1 MFPDPGITVHVGVVV
16 PKNGHSYSIVAV
28 ELPLAKVAVLTEV
41 IAPANT
47 SPEHSVVVAAVL
59 IVPASSSSGTY
70 TVIESV
76 ALQPAPFSVVIVQT
90 VSAVIPAIVVVAT
103 PVVVLHSKVL
113 EPYTTVKVVVPE
125 L

>member
-1 MFPDPGITVHVGVVV
+1 VV
-16 PKNGHSYSIVAV
+16 PKNCHSYSIVAV

-41 IAPANT
+41 IAPTNT
-47 SPEHSVVVAAVL
+47 SPEHIVVAAAVAM
-59 IVPASSSSGTY
+59 VPAPSNSGTY

-76 ALQPAPFSVVIVQT
+76 ALQPAPFSVVIVKT
-90 VSAVIPAIVVVAT
+90 VSAVIPDIVSVTT
-103 PVVVLHSKVL
+103 PVVVLNSKVV

>member
-1 MFPDPGITVHVGVVV
+1 VVV
-16 PKNGHSYSIVAV
+16 LKNCHSYSTVAV

-47 SPEHSVVVAAVL
+47 SPEHIVVVAAVL
-59 IVPASSSSGTY
+59 IVPASSNSGTY

-76 ALQPAPFSVVIVQT
+76 ALQPAPFSVVTVKT
-90 VSAVIPAIVVVAT
+90 VSAVMPAMVAVAT
-103 PVVVLHSKVL
+103 PVVVVNSKVL
-113 EPYTTVKVVVPE
+113 VPYTTVKVVVPE